1 VGPQTETTELATLV
15 EFNRIQ
21 TALADSF
28 VDKRESR
35 HACHFIKKE
44 EKTTRKTKRSS
55 PSIDQNTR
63 TSQNKQKKRQNR
75 AADQTP

>member
-35 HACHFIKKE
+35 E
-44 EKTTRKTKRSS
+44 G
-55 PSIDQNTR
+55 
-63 TSQNKQKKRQNR
+63 KQKVGKQKS
-75 AADQTP
+75 